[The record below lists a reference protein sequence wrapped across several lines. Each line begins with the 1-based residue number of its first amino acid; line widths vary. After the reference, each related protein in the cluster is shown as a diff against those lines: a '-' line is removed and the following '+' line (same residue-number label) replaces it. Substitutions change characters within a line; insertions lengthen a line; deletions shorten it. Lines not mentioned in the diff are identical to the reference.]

1 MDERLIT
8 IQVGAILCDIGKIVK
23 RAQINNDDYYL
34 AGLNFLKKFPI
45 LENNNELYEIVE
57 HHTSQTLKNAQ
68 IDNNSLA
75 YIVHEANNIACGSDI
90 EKTEDLNLGM
100 MPLDSVFNNV
110 HTEKNKIKKSFSIA
124 DFDKYSFNMPK
135 KSEAN
140 LCTDDYKKIL
150 EEIQKKFPTNIESK
164 FLPEKL
170 GIVFEETC
178 SYIPS
183 NSLDEYSDISYYD
196 HAKITSGLS
205 ACMYIYDKEN
215 DITDFRQE
223 YFSNIEN
230 SRNIEKFLF
239 VSGEFTGIQ
248 DFIYT
253 ITSKMAMKSLRGR
266 SFFLEMFIEHIIDE
280 ILSQLSLSR
289 LNLIYS
295 GGSQF
300 YMLLPNIEKSKE
312 ILKNYKDIVN
322 DFLLEQV
329 GTNVYFETSYTPT
342 TAEELGNGLNNSKK
356 SENKIGNIFRR
367 LSIQVSKNK
376 LSRYSKEQLAELFN
390 EDSCTNKIESY
401 TKECIICKKSEK
413 EEILKQNTK
422 MEGFTGIE
430 VCGSCKHYIKLG
442 SAIAK
447 LYHSNSNEKKEFIVE
462 LNDKP
467 EEKDTVLIFPKYD
480 STRVHLQLMDK
491 NKIEQRKD
499 SIHRYYS
506 INSYDMSDK
515 LCKNIWIGNYNIYDS
530 ETNGQ
535 KLIEFENLVKL
546 SKGIERLAVFRADV
560 DNLGMLFQSGFEDK
574 SSDEAYK
581 TVTLSKSAVM
591 SRYLSDFFKRRINL
605 ILSKKDGANESNEIF
620 KKYCNI
626 IKENDSN
633 LRDIVVV
640 YSGGDDIFAIGTWN
654 EVIEFAIDLRTAF
667 KEFTNNKITLSAGI
681 GFFQDSFPVYQM
693 ASRTGE
699 LESIAK
705 SYMRNNKITKDAVAL
720 FGKMNNNKLNH
731 VYCWDDFIEKV
742 LEEKYKYLKETV
754 SLEDGTDKEKVFV
767 GKSKWYKI
775 IQLISNRLTKE
786 EKRIDIARFAYTLA
800 RISSTKDNE
809 ENYESLK
816 RNLLMWMKNE
826 EDAKQL
832 LTAINILI
840 YEVREG
846 KKNDKQ

>member
-1 MDERLIT
+1 MDERLIN
-8 IQVGAILCDIGKIVK
+8 IQLGAILCNIGKIVK
-23 RAQINNDDYYL
+23 RAGIDHNDYSL
-34 AGLNFLKKFPI
+34 AGSNFLKEHDI
-45 LENNNELYEIVE
+45 SENNSELYEIIE
-57 HHTSQTLKNAQ
+57 HKTSQSLKESK

-75 YIVHEANNIACGSDI
+75 YIVHEADHIACGNDI
-90 EKTEDLNLGM
+90 EKTEDLNSEMIRLS
-100 MPLDSVFNNV
+100 SVFNNV
-110 HTEKNKIKKSFSIA
+110 HVDKNKIKKSFDI
-124 DFDKYSFNMPK
+124 DNIEEYSFNMPRESDK
-135 KSEAN
+135 N
-140 LCTDDYKKIL
+140 LSKTEYSDIL
-150 EEIQKKFPTNIESK
+150 EKIQQKFSDMKDNI
-164 FLPEKL
+164 LPEKL
-170 GIVFEETC
+170 GIIFEETC

-183 NSLDEYSDISYYD
+183 NSLAEYSDISYYD
-196 HAKITSGLS
+196 HVKIMSALS

-215 DITDFRQE
+215 DITDFKEE
-223 YFSNIEN
+223 YFSNPQK
-230 SRNIEKFLF
+230 SRNTEKFLF

-266 SFFLEMFIEHIIDE
+266 SFFLELFIEHIIDE

-300 YMLLPNIEKSKE
+300 YMLLPNIEKSRE
-312 ILKNYKDIVN
+312 VLKNYKEVVN

-329 GTNVYFETSYTPT
+329 GTNVYFETSYTPV
-342 TAEELGNGLNNSKK
+342 TADELGNSLNTGKK
-356 SENKIGNIFRR
+356 TENKIGNIFRR

-376 LSRYSKEQLAELFN
+376 LRRYSKKQLEKLFN
-390 EDSCTNKIESY
+390 KDSDINKMESY
-401 TKECIICKKSEK
+401 TKECIICKKTEK
-413 EEILKQNTK
+413 EEILKHNAK
-422 MEGFTGIE
+422 MEGFAELEI
-430 VCGSCKHYIKLG
+430 CDSCKHYIKLG
-442 SAIAK
+442 SAISK
-447 LYHSNSNEKKEFIVE
+447 LYQNTLGREKEFIVE
-462 LNDKP
+462 LNGEL
-467 EEKDTVLIFPKYD
+467 EEENTVLILPKYNTD
-480 STRVHLQLMDK
+480 RVHLQLMDK
-491 NKIEQRKD
+491 NKVEQYKNN
-499 SIHRYYS
+499 IHRYYS

-530 ETNGQ
+530 QTNG
-535 KLIEFENLVKL
+535 KNLIEFENLVKL

-574 SSDEAYK
+574 SSDEPYK

-605 ILSKKDGANESNEIF
+605 ILSKKEGASQNNEIF
-620 KKYCNI
+620 KNYCNI
-626 IKENDSN
+626 IKEKESG

-640 YSGGDDIFAIGTWN
+640 YSGGDDIFVIGTWN
-654 EVIEFAIDLRTAF
+654 DVIEFAIDLRTAF
-667 KEFTNNKITLSAGI
+667 KEFTNEKITLSAGI

-731 VYCWDDFIEKV
+731 VYCWDDFIERV
-742 LEEKYKYLKETV
+742 LEEKYKYLKETI

-775 IQLISNRLTKE
+775 MQLISNRLTKK